1 MKMIK
6 EIETN
11 EFVLTMYNIISAMY
25 YSYGDSVPLEVS
37 QKINEL
43 LEVLTN
49 DLEREYFDLDIASS
63 KLIRKVEFS
72 KENQ

>member
-11 EFVLTMYNIISAMY
+11 EFVLTMYNIISSMY
-25 YSYGDSVPLEVS
+25 YSYSSSIPQEVS

-43 LEVLTN
+43 LETLTN
-49 DLEREYFDLDIASS
+49 DLEREYFDLDIVDS

-72 KENQ
+72 KKD

>member
-1 MKMIK
+1 MKMTK

-11 EFVLTMYNIISAMY
+11 EFVLTMYNIISVMY

-37 QKINEL
+37 KKINEL

-49 DLEREYFDLDIASS
+49 DLEHEYFDLDIANS
-63 KLIRKVEFS
+63 KLIRRVEFS